1 MLIKGTQRQVSGVA
15 AAVLFVMLGLVLGYA
30 LSEFLAEPTGKRSAV
45 KQPDN
50 VPPPVVPT
58 STEGNTSDG
67 NTADAPADLD
77 ELKISIH
84 EADWQVLERARD
96 RALEKGMIIQDER
109 DTVPVRIAMGA
120 ETVTGKVR
128 LKGDWLD
135 HVKTDQWSLRFELDT
150 AFRGMRRFSI
160 QHPLTRGFIMEWLV
174 MKTAQRE
181 GVLAPRSDYVRVA
194 INGTAKGVYYL
205 EEHFSKELLE
215 AQGRREGP
223 IVRFDESA
231 MWDTWFQHGFHKT
244 GWLSPELWS
253 ATSFFVAEAGAFG
266 EGTLQKNGALEQRLQ
281 RALAQARDLQRLAVS
296 TMDAYPAR
304 SAQALRQLEG
314 KTVEDVFAAD
324 KLGKWLAIYTLFRG
338 FHGLAWHQY
347 RFYHDPVLDRLEPIV
362 FDTGANLLEHVDE
375 LALSSHDARLFASS
389 DAVMAA
395 AFEELG
401 RMTEP
406 GWGEALVADLRPRLH
421 QILAGMKKAGIVVP
435 GFDFAQILDVSVPLQ
450 IAALRRIV
458 RPVSIIGASANHV
471 GVRLPSG
478 KDVRTIE
485 VDVWATTAIP
495 TQLTGFRF
503 GNGRMVSAGVALVGI
518 AGQPDSGDLADSEG
532 VVSKWRDGSVLLP
545 RDGRHVRFRFPSD
558 HRLVGLSEIQAIK
571 RAIRG
576 GAQTQGGGDVD
587 VSLVFKT
594 LAESEDRI
602 KPAVVRRLPDPDVQ
616 HVGRPAAP
624 TLAQA
629 LAKHSFL
636 SYDFRAS
643 KLGIGAGRYEVV
655 GDLVVP
661 AGIALHIDAGVELVF
676 DEGAV
681 LLGEALHVAGTKE
694 HPVRF
699 GPKDPVKGFGGVL
712 ILGAGQDNELH
723 FLEVDNARAIAR
735 GGWQSSGAVTF
746 YRAPV
751 SFYDCTFRNADCED
765 VVNVFGAK
773 VHFERCVLDG
783 GPHDLFDGDF
793 VTGDV
798 VDCRFLRSGEDAV
811 DVSGSQL
818 TVTRCHFDAIG
829 DKALSIGEDSKV
841 IANECH
847 IVTAAIAAAA
857 KDRSELTINGL
868 VVDAVEHFIFAAYI
882 KKPEF
887 GASQLVATGLQWQ
900 GAGAAKHL
908 AQTGCAVTVDKQKV
922 ATQDIDVDALY
933 RQKVLG
939 K

>member
-1 MLIKGTQRQVSGVA
+1 MLIKGSQQQVSGA
-15 AAVLFVMLGLVLGYA
+15 TATVLLVTLGLVLGYA
-30 LSEFLAEPTGKRSAV
+30 LSESLSEPAGTRTV
-45 KQPDN
+45 IKQPDN
-50 VPPPVVPT
+50 LPPPVVPT
-58 STEGNTSDG
+58 VSTGNEAE
-67 NTADAPADLD
+67 TATDLD

-84 EADWQVLERARD
+84 AADWQVLERARD

-109 DTVPVRIAMGA
+109 DIVPVRIAMGS
-120 ETVTGKVR
+120 EEVTGKVR

-135 HVKTDQWSLRFELDT
+135 HVKSDQWSLRFELDT

-160 QHPLTRGFIMEWLV
+160 QHPMTRGFIMEWLV
-174 MKTAQRE
+174 MKTAQRQ

-194 INGTAKGVYYL
+194 INGAAKGVYYL

-253 ATSFFVAEAGAFG
+253 AASFFVAEAGAFG
-266 EGTLQKNGALEQRLQ
+266 EGTLQKSSALEQRLQ

-296 TMDAYPAR
+296 TMDGYPSR
-304 SAQALRQLEG
+304 STQALTQLEG
-314 KTVEDVFAAD
+314 KTVDDVFATD

-362 FDTGANLLEHVDE
+362 FDTGANLIEHVDE
-375 LALSSHDARLFASS
+375 LALSSPDARLFASS

-401 RMTEP
+401 RMTAP
-406 GWGEALVADLRPRLH
+406 GWGEALVAELRPRLQ

-435 GFDFAQILDVSVPLQ
+435 GFDFAQVLDVAVPQQ

-458 RPVSIIGASANHV
+458 QPVSILGSTVNHV
-471 GVRLPSG
+471 GLRLPSG
-478 KDVRTIE
+478 EDVRTVE
-485 VDVWATTAIP
+485 VDAWATTSIP

-503 GNGRMVSAGVALVGI
+503 SNGRMVPAAVALVGI
-518 AGQPDSGDLADSEG
+518 AGQPNSEAS
-532 VVSKWRDGSVLLP
+532 VSKWRDGSVLLP

-558 HRLVGLSEIQAIK
+558 HRLVGLSEVQAIK

-576 GAQTQGGGDVD
+576 GAVTQESGDID
-587 VSLVFKT
+587 VSLAFRT
-594 LAESEDRI
+594 LAEAEDRI
-602 KPAVVRRLPDPDVQ
+602 KSAVVRRLPDPELQ
-616 HVGRPAAP
+616 YVGRPAPP
-624 TLAQA
+624 TLAAA
-629 LAKHSFL
+629 LAAHPFL
-636 SYDFRAS
+636 SYDFRANQ
-643 KLGIGAGRYEVV
+643 LGIDGGRHEVV

-661 AGIALHIDAGVELVF
+661 AGMALRIAAGVELVF

-681 LLGEALHVAGTKE
+681 LLGEALRVAGTKE
-694 HPVRF
+694 QPVRF
-699 GPKDPVKGFGGVL
+699 AAKDAEKGFGGVL
-712 ILGAGQDNELH
+712 ILGAGQTSELH
-723 FLEVDNARAIAR
+723 FFTIDNARAVAR

-773 VHFERCVLDG
+773 VRFERCVLDG

-798 VDCRFLRSGEDAV
+798 VDCRFVRSGEDAI

-818 TVTRCHFDAIG
+818 NVTRCQFDEIG
-829 DKALSIGEDSKV
+829 DKALSIGEDSQV
-841 IANECH
+841 TANECH

-857 KDRSELTINGL
+857 KDRSQLSVNGL
-868 VVDAVEHFIFAAYI
+868 TVDAVEHFIFTAYI

-887 GASQLVATGLQWQ
+887 GASQLIAKGLQWN
-900 GAGAAKHL
+900 GAGAARHL
-908 AQTGCAVTVDKQKV
+908 AQTGCEVTVDQQKV